1 MFRSIQWKLVLISF
15 LLVWLAM
22 SIVGVYITR
31 AVEKQ
36 QIDSMTDTIIA
47 RSYYLAD
54 NLKDKTVGAP
64 NNQDIV
70 SNWFV
75 GQGKQIRAVFVYQN
89 GDFTASQKNYEGAI
103 DGRDL
108 RGVWI
113 VEEAIKQNKEIEYS
127 DENNEYFK
135 SIAVPIVS
143 SDDNIIGAIYISAD
157 LSSVE
162 ENLNSIRSIHAN
174 ATIWALCITALLGNL
189 LSKTFTGPIKEVT
202 SKAERLAKGDFG
214 QVIAVKSRDEVGQ
227 LTEMF
232 NYLTVRLKSTLDE
245 MYREK
250 NKVETILTNMTDGI
264 IAVNAEGIVILA
276 NPAVYSIFNI
286 NKEDLYSRD
295 FDSVA
300 EKLELGMN
308 HEDLLR
314 DSDKNF
320 NILGINN
327 LIIKV
332 SVVQIMN
339 EHNEAEGAMLV
350 FQDVTEQEKLDKM
363 RKEFVANVSHEL
375 RTPLTTIKSY
385 TETLLDGAME
395 NREYTESFLRVIN
408 SESERMTRLVK
419 DLLQLSKLD
428 YDKTEWNMKSLNMMN
443 ILRDC
448 VVKMEMAAKQ
458 KNQTLSFEAV
468 EALCEINGDKDR
480 IEQVIINIIGN
491 AIKYTPE
498 NGGIRVGAAMNGNNV
513 EIRIADTGMG
523 IPNEDLPRLFERFYR
538 VDKARSRAM
547 GGTGLGLSIAKNIV
561 EAHKGS
567 IRIESEYGKGTEV
580 IIAFPCEDK
589 MTAAEQ

>member
-31 AVEKQ
+31 AVEEQ

-54 NLKDKTVGAP
+54 NLKDKNVGAP
-64 NNQDIV
+64 NIQDIV

-75 GQGKQIRAVFVYQN
+75 GQGKQVRAVLVYMN
-89 GDFTASQKNYEGAI
+89 GDFVASQPNYEGII

-113 VEEAIKQNKEIEYS
+113 VEEAIKQNKEKEYS

-135 SIAVPIVS
+135 SIAVPITS

-162 ENLNSIRSIHAN
+162 ENLNSIKSIHAN
-174 ATIWALCITALLGNL
+174 ATIWALCITVLLGNL

-308 HEDLLR
+308 HEDLLS

-320 NILGINN
+320 NILGVNN

-339 EHNEAEGAMLV
+339 EHDEAEGAMLV

-395 NREYTESFLRVIN
+395 NREYTENFLRVIN

-428 YDKTEWNMKSLNMMN
+428 YDKMEWNMKTLNMMS

-448 VVKMEMAAKQ
+448 VEKMEIAAKQ
-458 KNQTLSFEAV
+458 KNHTLSFEAG
-468 EALCEINGDKDR
+468 EALCEIKGDKDR

-498 NGGIRVGAAMNGNNV
+498 NGSIRVGAAMNGNNV

-523 IPNEDLPRLFERFYR
+523 IPREDLPRLFERFYR

-580 IIAFPCEDK
+580 IIDFPCEDK
-589 MTAAEQ
+589 KPVAEQ

>member
-1 MFRSIQWKLVLISF
+1 MLRSIQWKLVLISF

-22 SIVGVYITR
+22 SIVGVFITET
-31 AVEKQ
+31 VERE

-54 NLKDKTVGAP
+54 NLKDNNIGAP
-64 NNQDIV
+64 NIQDIV

-75 GQGKQIRAVFVYQN
+75 GQGEQVRAVFVYKN
-89 GDFTASQKNYEGAI
+89 GDFIASQKNYEGAI
-103 DGRDL
+103 EGRDL
-108 RGVWI
+108 QRAWI
-113 VEEAIKQNKEIEYS
+113 VEEAIKQDEAIEYS

-135 SIAVPIVS
+135 SIAVPITS
-143 SDDNIIGAIYISAD
+143 FDENIIGAIYISAD

-162 ENLNSIRSIHAN
+162 ENLNSIRSIITN
-174 ATIWALCITALLGNL
+174 ATVWALCITALLGNL

-264 IAVNAEGIVILA
+264 IAVNGEGTVILA
-276 NPAVYSIFNI
+276 NPAVYSIFGI
-286 NKEDLYSRD
+286 NKEELYNKD

-300 EKLELGMN
+300 ESLGLGMN
-308 HEDLLR
+308 HIDLFN

-320 NILGINN
+320 NILSINN
-327 LIIKV
+327 RIIKV

-339 EHNEAEGAMLV
+339 EHNQAEGAMLV
-350 FQDVTEQEKLDKM
+350 LQDVTEQEKLDKM

-395 NREYTESFLRVIN
+395 NKEYTENFLKVIN

-428 YDKTEWNMKSLNMMN
+428 YDKMEWNMKRLN
-443 ILRDC
+443 ILNITRDC
-448 VVKMEMAAKQ
+448 VTKMEMSAKQ
-458 KNQTLSFEAV
+458 KNQLLSFEGG

-480 IEQVIINIIGN
+480 IEQVIINIISN

-498 NGGIRVGAAMNGNNV
+498 NGSIRVKAEMKGSNV

-523 IPNEDLPRLFERFYR
+523 IPSEDLPRLFERFYR

-561 EAHKGS
+561 EAHKGK
-567 IRIESEYGKGTEV
+567 IKIESEYGKGTEV
-580 IIAFPCEDK
+580 IIDFPCEDK
-589 MTAAEQ
+589 KLALE